1 MFTCQNS
8 ERASLFA
15 VTTDLVRVLTPA
27 QPLPLSLKVTVAP
40 PSLSQGYS
48 GPPLS
53 LSLKVIVAP
62 LSLSQGYS
70 VPSLSLKVSV
80 EKSSSL

>member
-48 GPPLS
+48 GPS
-53 LSLKVIVAP
+53 LSISQGYSVAP
-62 LSLSQGYS
+62 LSLSQG
-70 VPSLSLKVSV
+70 
-80 EKSSSL
+80 